1 LWLVKL
7 LLTFS
12 WIGRTA
18 WKSQKVC
25 VIEFWELRN
34 LEGKLLRFLTFF
46 MLIEEIDLF
55 LFFIILFWNYITMSF
70 VISGGLIFLTSIT
83 AKFSIFLFVLKLFS
97 PFMIVYVFILF
108 EIFIFLCSLFWD
120 CKTII
125 LRVIIIKIDV
135 KVIELH
141 CTNGHHF
148 ITIKRAFLIEL
159 ISSLFC
165 WTVHIL

>member
-1 LWLVKL
+1 M

-25 VIEFWELRN
+25 IIEFWELRN
-34 LEGKLLRFLTFF
+34 LEGKLLWFLTFF
-46 MLIEEIDLF
+46 LLMEEIDLI
-55 LFFIILFWNYITMSF
+55 LFFIILFWNYIVSF
-70 VISGGLIFLTSIT
+70 VINRCLIFLTSIT
-83 AKFSIFLFVLKLFS
+83 AKFSIFLLLLKLFF
-97 PFMIVYVFILF
+97 PFMIIYVLILF
-108 EIFIFLCSLFWD
+108 EICIFLGSLFEG

-135 KVIELH
+135 KVIELN
-141 CTNGHHF
+141 CSNGHHF
-148 ITIKRAFLIEL
+148 ITVKRAFLIEF

-165 WTVHIL
+165 RTVHVL